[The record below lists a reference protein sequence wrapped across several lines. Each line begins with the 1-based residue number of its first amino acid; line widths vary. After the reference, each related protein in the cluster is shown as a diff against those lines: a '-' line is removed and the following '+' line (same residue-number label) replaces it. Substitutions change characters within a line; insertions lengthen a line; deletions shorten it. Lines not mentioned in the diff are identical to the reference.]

1 MGMLMTW
8 QGFYEEDDCRV
19 VGWWVVNVYAYLYCV
34 CSSAASGPRMEI
46 IVYTR
51 S

>member
-1 MGMLMTW
+1 MRKTIAGLLD
-8 QGFYEEDDCRV
+8 G
-19 VGWWVVNVYAYLYCV
+19 GVVNVYACLYCV